1 MNNIIDVFKTE
12 KELFDYYPK
21 NLYWSLKDIFNDYW
35 DSFLDFAKE
44 KNLTIR
50 DVVIRDVKRMM
61 KCQTPLLGYSLFKCP
76 ECGHEKFLYNTCKS
90 RFCNTCGI
98 KYAKLRALTI
108 ESILINAKHRH
119 IVFTMSNIL
128 WPLFL
133 EDRKLLDLV
142 FKAVSKTLNS
152 WYKETYKG
160 FKPGFILTLHTFGR
174 DDKWNVHMHCLLSET
189 ILSDTSEKKVDYI
202 PFNMLR
208 KRFQTILLKL
218 LEKKIGAYKFRTIK
232 NKIYASSSNG
242 FYVRAKKNEFPDSK
256 KAISYVLRYCGRP
269 CFAQYRIIDIDD
281 KNYISFWYQ
290 RHEDDSFVVEKIHIF
305 EFIARLIRHIP
316 EPQFK
321 TIRYYGFYSS
331 KKPKTYKK
339 ARKLI
344 PDFKVEYLKK
354 QNKWRNLF
362 MITFKKDPLMCPNC
376 NTTMTFEYVF
386 T

>member
-21 NLYWSLKDIFNDYW
+21 TFYWSLKGIFNDYW

-142 FKAVSKTLNS
+142 FKAVSK
-152 WYKETYKG
+152 
-160 FKPGFILTLHTFGR
+160 
-174 DDKWNVHMHCLLSET
+174 
-189 ILSDTSEKKVDYI
+189 KKY
-202 PFNMLR
+202 
-208 KRFQTILLKL
+208 
-218 LEKKIGAYKFRTIK
+218 
-232 NKIYASSSNG
+232 
-242 FYVRAKKNEFPDSK
+242 
-256 KAISYVLRYCGRP
+256 
-269 CFAQYRIIDIDD
+269 
-281 KNYISFWYQ
+281 
-290 RHEDDSFVVEKIHIF
+290 H
-305 EFIARLIRHIP
+305 
-316 EPQFK
+316 
-321 TIRYYGFYSS
+321 
-331 KKPKTYKK
+331 
-339 ARKLI
+339 
-344 PDFKVEYLKK
+344 
-354 QNKWRNLF
+354 
-362 MITFKKDPLMCPNC
+362 
-376 NTTMTFEYVF
+376 
-386 T
+386 